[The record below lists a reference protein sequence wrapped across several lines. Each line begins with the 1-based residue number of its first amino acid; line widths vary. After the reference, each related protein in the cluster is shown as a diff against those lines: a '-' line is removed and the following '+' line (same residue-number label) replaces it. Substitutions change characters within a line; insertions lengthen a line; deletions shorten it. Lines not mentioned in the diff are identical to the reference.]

1 MKIEYFVA
9 EASSLADKGIEI
21 ADVLD
26 KIDCNLSK
34 LSIKQTQIVRLT
46 VFYNPSK
53 KINYLE
59 QLSSSIKNYF
69 KYALPAVSYIAQPPF
84 GGRNVC
90 VEVSYVADKKAVIVY
105 KKHKNIF
112 YTLLTNNT
120 EKHIFISGLQS
131 LDTQKNME
139 EQSEDV
145 FQALEYILEQEGFV
159 FTDIIRQWNYIQDII
174 VEKDGNQNYQLF
186 NDVRTKYYIKN
197 GLNSNYPAA
206 TGIGIKEGGL
216 VLEVHALKPSKDMH
230 LSEISN
236 PLQTNAYAYSEKVLA
251 GKPIVGYQKKTTPKF
266 SRAKWVDNS
275 SYAQVLV
282 SGTASIH
289 GEETIGINNIEKQ
302 THFTIKNIYQLI
314 DKEHFATLNTAYKTA
329 SYKFEIIRVYVKN
342 ANDIDKVRKV
352 CSEYFTT
359 PNIIFIEADI
369 CRDNLLVEI
378 EGVVSF
384 KLVN

>member
-9 EASSLADKGIEI
+9 EASKLADKGSEI

-34 LSIKQTQIVRLT
+34 LNIKQTQIVRLT
-46 VFYNPSK
+46 IFYTPNARV
-53 KINYLE
+53 NYIE

-69 KYALPAVSYIAQPPF
+69 KYALPAVSYIAQPPL
-84 GGRNVC
+84 GGCNVC

-112 YTLLTNNT
+112 YTLLTYNT
-120 EKHIFISGLQS
+120 EEHIIISGLQS

-159 FTDIIRQWNYIQDII
+159 FTDIVRQWNYIQGII
-174 VEKDGNQNYQLF
+174 VEKNGDQNYQLF
-186 NDVRTKYYIKN
+186 NDVRTKYYAKN

-216 VLEVHALKPSKDMH
+216 VLEVHALKPSKDVH
-230 LSEISN
+230 LAEISN
-236 PLQTNAYAYSEKVLA
+236 PLQTNAYAYSEKVLE
-251 GKPIVGYQKKTTPKF
+251 GKPIIGFQKKSTPKF
-266 SRAKWVDNS
+266 SRAKWVANS
-275 SYAQVLV
+275 SYAQVMV

-302 THFTIKNIYQLI
+302 THFTVKNIFQLI
-314 DKEHFATLNTAYKTA
+314 EKEHLTPLNAACKTA
-329 SYKFEIIRVYVKN
+329 SQKFEVLRVYIKN
-342 ANDIDKVRKV
+342 ANDIDTVRKV
-352 CSEYFTT
+352 CNEYFTT

-378 EGVVSF
+378 EGVVSI